1 MKILVTGHDGYIG
14 AVLLP
19 LFQSHGHELVGLDC
33 GLFGGCDFGPPESR
47 DGVDVLQRDLR
58 ELRRGDIAAFDA
70 VVHLAALSN
79 DPLGNLD
86 AGLTRSINYEAS
98 LRLAELAK
106 EAGCKRFL
114 FSSSCSTYGAAGE
127 AMLDETAD
135 FNPVTPYAVE
145 KVRLE
150 QALSK
155 LADDDFSPVYL
166 RNATAYGLSP
176 KLRIDLVLNN
186 LVGWATT
193 TGKIKLLSD
202 GSPWRPIVHA
212 EDISRAFLAA
222 AEAPRDVIHDE
233 AFNVGRTAH
242 NYRVRDIAEIVARAV
257 PGAELEMA
265 PEAGPDKRSYRVDFT
280 KIETRLPGF
289 DPQWD
294 PQRSAARLHA
304 AFREVGLTAED
315 MDGPSFIRLKH
326 LEELIASGR
335 LGRDLRWRTA

>member
-14 AVLLP
+14 AVLVP
-19 LFQSHGHELVGLDC
+19 LFRSRGHEIVGLDC
-33 GLFGGCDFGPPESR
+33 ELFGGCNFGPDES
-47 DGVDVLQRDLR
+47 DDSVEVLKRDLR
-58 ELRRGDIAAFDA
+58 ELRRGDIATFDA

-86 AGLTRSINYEAS
+86 AGLTHSINYEAS
-98 LRLAELAK
+98 LHLAELAK
-106 EAGCKRFL
+106 EAGCPRFL

-127 AMLDETAD
+127 AMLDEAAE

-150 QALSK
+150 QALAG

-222 AEAPRDVIHDE
+222 AEAPREAVHDE
-233 AFNVGRTAH
+233 AFNVGRTEH
-242 NYRVRDIAEIVARAV
+242 NHRVRDIAEIVAGAV

-289 DPQWD
+289 EPQWD
-294 PQRSAARLHA
+294 PRRSAERLHA
-304 AFREVGLTAED
+304 AFRDVGLTAAD
-315 MDGPSFIRLKH
+315 MEGPSFIRLKR
-326 LEELIASGR
+326 LEELIAAGR